1 MDRRARSRVTP
12 MHPAGSAASIS
23 YPARMAFNPKKLD
36 AILQQ
41 AAALY
46 EAGQSGQ
53 ARQLA
58 SDVLKKDPRN
68 IGGLRIFALAST
80 NSMQWPEAVKAAEK
94 AAKLAPRDAGSL
106 TTLATVLIAGGR
118 FAEAMSKARTARKIA
133 PNDPRTQGTYLE
145 CLIWTGEFEAC
156 RELLEE
162 RAKARRLAPGTA
174 ASYVGACFETGR
186 YDEAIDAADAFLED
200 HGKGQPALV
209 VRPLLSLLGR
219 SLEKAGRH
227 PEAVDAY
234 ERMNSVVPGTFD
246 VAEADRLTDALIA
259 AFPADL
265 HDDRPSTANSESR
278 LPVFIVGLPRSG
290 TSLLERVV
298 GAHPDAHGAGET
310 GLLDEIVSKHLGVQ
324 GPEVAFR
331 TAAADDR
338 TLERIRADY
347 LRGLQAIGGRRER
360 IANKSLMLPR
370 QAGMIGLLFPK
381 ATVLFTDRDLE
392 DTAISIWAN
401 LFDPVSMAWTTR
413 LDWIG
418 AFSAMHLRLVD
429 HWTRTLPNPTAVV
442 DYRSLAKDP
451 EATVPTIIEACGLP
465 FDDSCL
471 HPERIATDA
480 KKSGRFVPTLSEQ
493 QLRRPINTSAIG
505 RAEAFESRLGAF
517 RRGFDSI

>member
-1 MDRRARSRVTP
+1 M
-12 MHPAGSAASIS
+12 
-23 YPARMAFNPKKLD
+23 
-36 AILQQ
+36 
-41 AAALY
+41 
-46 EAGQSGQ
+46 
-53 ARQLA
+53 
-58 SDVLKKDPRN
+58 
-68 IGGLRIFALAST
+68 
-80 NSMQWPEAVKAAEK
+80 
-94 AAKLAPRDAGSL
+94 
-106 TTLATVLIAGGR
+106 
-118 FAEAMSKARTARKIA
+118 
-133 PNDPRTQGTYLE
+133 
-145 CLIWTGEFEAC
+145 
-156 RELLEE
+156 
-162 RAKARRLAPGTA
+162 
-174 ASYVGACFETGR
+174 
-186 YDEAIDAADAFLED
+186 
-200 HGKGQPALV
+200 
-209 VRPLLSLLGR
+209 
-219 SLEKAGRH
+219 
-227 PEAVDAY
+227 
-234 ERMNSVVPGTFD
+234 
-246 VAEADRLTDALIA
+246 
-259 AFPADL
+259 
-265 HDDRPSTANSESR
+265 
-278 LPVFIVGLPRSG
+278 
-290 TSLLERVV
+290 
-298 GAHPDAHGAGET
+298 
-310 GLLDEIVSKHLGVQ
+310 SKHLGVQ

-480 KKSGRFVPTLSEQ
+480 KKSG
-493 QLRRPINTSAIG
+493 
-505 RAEAFESRLGAF
+505 
-517 RRGFDSI
+517 

>member
-1 MDRRARSRVTP
+1 MDKPADRSVDATLD
-12 MHPAGSAASIS
+12 AGSTRRIGSTPSIS

-186 YDEAIDAADAFLED
+186 YDEAIDAANAFRNMQESEGGMIRLETLIELKLFD
-200 HGKGQPALV
+200 SSF
-209 VRPLLSLLGR
+209 LSL
-219 SLEKAGRH
+219 S
-227 PEAVDAY
+227 
-234 ERMNSVVPGTFD
+234 
-246 VAEADRLTDALIA
+246 
-259 AFPADL
+259 
-265 HDDRPSTANSESR
+265 
-278 LPVFIVGLPRSG
+278 
-290 TSLLERVV
+290 
-298 GAHPDAHGAGET
+298 
-310 GLLDEIVSKHLGVQ
+310 
-324 GPEVAFR
+324 
-331 TAAADDR
+331 
-338 TLERIRADY
+338 
-347 LRGLQAIGGRRER
+347 
-360 IANKSLMLPR
+360 
-370 QAGMIGLLFPK
+370 
-381 ATVLFTDRDLE
+381 
-392 DTAISIWAN
+392 
-401 LFDPVSMAWTTR
+401 
-413 LDWIG
+413 
-418 AFSAMHLRLVD
+418 
-429 HWTRTLPNPTAVV
+429 
-442 DYRSLAKDP
+442 
-451 EATVPTIIEACGLP
+451 
-465 FDDSCL
+465 SC
-471 HPERIATDA
+471 
-480 KKSGRFVPTLSEQ
+480 
-493 QLRRPINTSAIG
+493 
-505 RAEAFESRLGAF
+505 
-517 RRGFDSI
+517 